1 MNKGYRRVLFC
12 IPPFEFGS
20 RIEGASKVKRT
31 PTMLF
36 PGVGYLSEMLSKHNI
51 SNSVFDFR
59 LGYTLEDL
67 DAKIKSFEPDLV
79 AVATPSTYRRDLPFS
94 IVKFLKRNGGDYD
107 VVTGG
112 PHVSMFRKITL
123 EECNADY
130 GVMFEGEYPL
140 LELCQGKNLNEI
152 GNLIYRDESTLIENP
167 PRSFLSDLDQVPF
180 PRYEKFE
187 TEKYT
192 EESIPII
199 TSRGCPYQCIFCT
212 TGSMGKLYR
221 RRSAQNVV
229 DELSFWYDKGRRVFD
244 FLDDNFTLDK
254 DRVYQIFDLIEERN
268 LKGLQLAASNGVR
281 ADRTD
286 RALLKR
292 MREGGFH
299 YICFG
304 VESGS
309 NRILKRIKKGCSI
322 EKMDEAIKNACEL
335 GFDVGLFF
343 MVGHPEETAEDVE
356 ESIKMAF
363 KYPIAMAKFLNI
375 IPYPGSE
382 LYQWVEKNGYFIGD
396 QQEKIQYSMHLDE
409 EPFYATP
416 EFPLEERRKML
427 RRTAKV
433 WRETK
438 RRHVERKM
446 EARYGFLGKM
456 VATIAY
462 QDRLYSLLWLSYN
475 EREHFKRFVDFSLKM
490 LGVKIVHF

>member
-1 MNKGYRRVLFC
+1 MNQGYSRVLLC

-20 RIEGASKVKRT
+20 RIEGVSKVKKT

-36 PGVGYLSEMLSKHNI
+36 PGIGYLSEMLSKHDI
-51 SNSVFDFR
+51 PNSVFDFR

-67 DAKIKSFEPDLV
+67 NVKIKSVEPDLV
-79 AVATPSTYRRDLPFS
+79 AVTVPSTYRRDLPYR
-94 IVKFLKRNGGDYD
+94 IVEFLKGNGGDYD
-107 VVTGG
+107 VVIGG
-112 PHVSMFRKITL
+112 PHVSMFGKVAL
-123 EECNADY
+123 EECGADY
-130 GVMFEGEYPL
+130 GIMYEGEYAL
-140 LELCQGKNLNEI
+140 LELCQGKNLKEI
-152 GNLIYRDESTLIENP
+152 RNLIYRDGAKLIQNP
-167 PRSFLSDLDQVPF
+167 PRPFVHDLDQILF

-187 TEKYT
+187 IEKYT

-212 TGSMGKLYR
+212 TGSMGKFYR

-229 DELSFWYDKGRRVFD
+229 DELSFWFDKGRRVFD

-254 DRVYQIFDLIEERN
+254 NRVYQIFDLIEERN

-286 RALLKR
+286 RDLLKR

-304 VESGS
+304 VESAS
-309 NRILKRIKKGCSI
+309 NKILKRIKKGCNI
-322 EKMDEAIKNACEL
+322 EKMKEAIKNACDL
-335 GFDVGLFF
+335 GYDVGLFF
-343 MVGHPEETAEDVE
+343 MVGHPEETAKDVE
-356 ESIKMAF
+356 ESIKMAL

-382 LYQWVEKNGYFIGD
+382 LFHWVEKNGYFVGD
-396 QQEKIQYSMHLDE
+396 WRKNLTYAMHLDE

-446 EARYGFLGKM
+446 VEKYGLLGKM
-456 VATIAY
+456 VSRTAY
-462 QDRLYSLLWLSYN
+462 QDNLYSFLWRSYN
-475 EREHFKRFVDFSLKM
+475 QREHFKRFVDFSLRV
-490 LGVKIVHF
+490 LGVKIIHF